1 MSDEEIVST
10 GFLLLVAGYD
20 TTAKTMSNCVV
31 ALEQHPEQRKLLVEN
46 PSLIPAAIE
55 EVMRWWGLLQMQP
68 RIAAKDTEIAGTKVS
83 KGDNV
88 YCMLAAANRDPA
100 RWSRPEL
107 FDIEREQKSHVGF
120 GYGAHLCL
128 GAPLARLEIKV
139 ALERLLE
146 LAPEYRLRDVDFGH
160 SWMNRGPERG
170 IVEVGPVPL

>member
-1 MSDEEIVST
+1 
-10 GFLLLVAGYD
+10 
-20 TTAKTMSNCVV
+20 MSNCVV

-68 RIAAKDTEIAGTKVS
+68 RIAVKDTELAGTKIS

-88 YCMLAAANRDPA
+88 YCMLAAANRDPE
-100 RWSRPEL
+100 RWSNPEQ

-128 GAPLARLEIKV
+128 GAPLARLEIKI
-139 ALERLLE
+139 ALEHLLE
-146 LAPEYRLRDVDFGH
+146 LAPEYRLRDVDFGD

-170 IVEVGPVPL
+170 IVEA